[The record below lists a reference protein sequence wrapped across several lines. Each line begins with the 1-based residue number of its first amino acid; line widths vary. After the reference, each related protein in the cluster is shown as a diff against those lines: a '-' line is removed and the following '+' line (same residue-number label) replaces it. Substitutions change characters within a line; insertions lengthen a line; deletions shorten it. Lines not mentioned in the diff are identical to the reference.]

1 MDCGQGSGRLP
12 VLPASLSV
20 RASWIVFYGE
30 HETSVDDKGRVI
42 IPAKLRDAARAAE
55 GAVGFMMTLGEDG
68 CITIYTPRRW
78 REIEAGVNSAPQ
90 KAESARRRRR
100 LLFTQAAEGEC
111 DRQGRMRV
119 PASLLAEASINHDAV
134 IVGVSDQMELWD
146 RERWR
151 AYRAEMLKERGRDA
165 ESYPL

>member
-1 MDCGQGSGRLP
+1 MNHGRNGVPLRPLP
-12 VLPASLSV
+12 VQLDIKASQL
-20 RASWIVFYGE
+20 VFYGE

-42 IPAKLRDAARAAE
+42 IPARLRDAARAAE

-78 REIEAGVNSAPQ
+78 KEIEAAVNSAPQ
-90 KAESARRRRR
+90 KAESSRRRRR
-100 LLFTQAAEGEC
+100 LLFTQAAEGDC

-119 PASLLAEASINHDAV
+119 PASLLAEASITHDAV

-151 AYRAEMLKERGRDA
+151 AYRAEMLNERGRDA
-165 ESYPL
+165 EAYPL